1 VSVIGNLTESLHALL
16 HSIGPGRVLVKVT
29 DVKKQTLGQSQDA
42 LAAIL
47 YKGTVTHKFPEVRE
61 PLRNGQG
68 LEEKHLGTVRI
79 HLFGGRGLKLGGL
92 RKPMK
97 GEDIFLGQRGFL
109 KNSRKRLDG

>member
-1 VSVIGNLTESLHALL
+1 MA
-16 HSIGPGRVLVKVT
+16 KVT
-29 DVKKQTLGQSQDA
+29 DVKQQTLGQSQDA

-79 HLFGGRGLKLGGL
+79 HLGLSDLGVGWSEETYV
-92 RKPMK
+92 R
-97 GEDIFLGQRGFL
+97 LGH
-109 KNSRKRLDG
+109 